1 MYYIYISSS
10 IQSFSLQYKILNT
23 KYKILNNHNI
33 SIQIHLDS
41 EIAGFY
47 ANPII
52 SPFPTDCLSWGGW
65 RGEKRWF
72 LVLLISACY
81 RDWIGSSPRT
91 FPVCSSVLHTYAH
104 TLHTHNIACAVLSR
118 SPSHTLSSTLFPSTC
133 MNILCP
139 LRFDPLVETIGFS
152 IRDSAFLMCHVN
164 QCMDI
169 HDCNFI
175 NFYNFFF

>member
-1 MYYIYISSS
+1 MVDKECAIRVLYIYISSS
-10 IQSFSLQYKILNT
+10 IQSFSLQYKIQNTKYPILNT
-23 KYKILNNHNI
+23 KYIIPNKLNNHNI

-52 SPFPTDCLSWGGW
+52 SPFPTDCLSWSGLG
-65 RGEKRWF
+65 GEKRWF

-118 SPSHTLSSTLFPSTC
+118 SPSHTLSLPLFFHLP
-133 MNILCP
+133 
-139 LRFDPLVETIGFS
+139 
-152 IRDSAFLMCHVN
+152 A
-164 QCMDI
+164 
-169 HDCNFI
+169 
-175 NFYNFFF
+175 